1 MKMSLFGL
9 KIGVGVGVRFV
20 LLILREFS
28 NLNIPMKMSLF
39 GLKRGGGGGGECAN
53 TLWIRH

>member
-1 MKMSLFGL
+1 MSLFGL
-9 KIGVGVGVRFV
+9 KMGVGVRFV

-39 GLKRGGGGGGECAN
+39 GLKEGGGGAN
-53 TLWIRH
+53 PL